1 MAGMAEVADTP
12 RQLARIANRR
22 FMSSEEHFIYEE
34 QLHNRS
40 WLRARAADSASKRDV
55 IGSKRDVTGG

>member
-1 MAGMAEVADTP
+1 MAGITEVVDTS

-22 FMSSEEHFIYEE
+22 FMSSEEHFIYEQ

-40 WLRARAADSASKRDV
+40 WLSARAADSASKRDV
-55 IGSKRDVTGG
+55 TGG

>member
-1 MAGMAEVADTP
+1 MVGMAEVADTP

-40 WLRARAADSASKRDV
+40 WLSARAADSASKRDV
-55 IGSKRDVTGG
+55 TGG

>member
-1 MAGMAEVADTP
+1 MAGMAEVADTS

-22 FMSSEEHFIYEE
+22 FMSSEEHFIYEQ

-40 WLRARAADSASKRDV
+40 WLSARAADSASKRDV
-55 IGSKRDVTGG
+55 TGG

>member
-22 FMSSEEHFIYEE
+22 FMSSEEHFIYEQ

-40 WLRARAADSASKRDV
+40 WLSARAADSASKRDV
-55 IGSKRDVTGG
+55 TGG